1 MLERVEMV
9 IAEQRESFAAIHS
22 RLASARAG
30 GQRQRQRLSR
40 YLAAAQGVATKPLRL
55 SIVGELN
62 AGKTEL
68 ANLILGVQLL
78 PTSVINNT
86 LCPTLIRYGEAQA
99 VRHYREAA
107 RVEETDASDLHRL
120 VQRQGFLVE
129 CALPLPLLRSI
140 EIADLPPFETGMLAT
155 SRLSPLI
162 RRSDMLIWCSRATKA
177 WTASERAI
185 WMQLPRRLRT
195 NCLFVLTHAD
205 KLGPD
210 SLKAVTERVISE
222 IPSTAGSEPVVL
234 ATPLA
239 IEARS
244 PRGQIMNPKLWTT
257 SGGESFFRKLSD
269 LLQTALGNRQSRI
282 EKNTNRILS
291 SVLNDPA
298 SDGGAMAREWLAL
311 ERYFTPGAGETAAT
325 PEQAA
330 AAAIDAL
337 ARFKRDIFVPWLRLH
352 NCPEEEIQALMRL
365 LPEHAAEL
373 GASSRRRM
381 AERLPLIFQQLKA
394 EIEECRLRAA

>member
-22 RLASARAG
+22 RLATTRASS
-30 GQRQRQRLSR
+30 QRQRLTR
-40 YLAAAQGVATKPLRL
+40 YLAAAEGVTGKPLRL

-62 AGKTEL
+62 AGKTGL

-99 VRHYREAA
+99 VRHWRDET
-107 RVEETDASDLHRL
+107 RVEETDASELHRL
-120 VQRQGFLVE
+120 VQRQGHLVE

-140 EIADLPPFETGMLAT
+140 EIADLPPFETGLLAA

-205 KLGPD
+205 KLRPD
-210 SLKAVTERVISE
+210 SLKAVAERVSSE

-269 LLQTALGNRQSRI
+269 LLQTALGHRQSRI
-282 EKNTNRILS
+282 EKSTNRILS
-291 SVLNDPA
+291 SVLKDPA
-298 SDGGAMAREWLAL
+298 SVDGGAVVREWMAL
-311 ERYFTPGAGETAAT
+311 ERYFNPGAGETAT
-325 PEQAA
+325 PEQTAS
-330 AAAIDAL
+330 AAIDAVT
-337 ARFKRDIFVPWLRLH
+337 RFKRDIFAPWLRLH
-352 NCPEEEIQALMRL
+352 NCSEDEIQALMRL
-365 LPEHAAEL
+365 LPESPGEL
-373 GASSRRRM
+373 GVGSRRRL
-381 AERLPLIFQQLKA
+381 AERMPLIFQQLKA
-394 EIEECRLRAA
+394 EIEECRARAA